1 MINKFKLCLKIINEN
16 GFIYFFSKLMRK
28 IFSLIIFGLFKLKVI
43 FLNYFTQPKNKNPIV
58 SFIIPVFDRTEVLR
72 SAIESCLSQTVNNFE
87 VILVSNGSPKKT
99 ISILKKYENHPKVKV
114 FYYPKPFGNAVRG
127 RNKAIKEAHGKYIA
141 FLDSDDVSVPDRI
154 KLSLNYLEKNKY
166 DVVYGSWQ
174 AIIDGSR
181 KDLNGLIHN
190 QVVHSPDCT
199 LQDLLTISVPV
210 QSTVMVRKE
219 LFEKIGLLKTHMEYR
234 EDHELWTRLAFY
246 GARFKSI
253 PAVLCKLRLHS
264 GNNELKYLEKSNWY
278 LEQLQKEYKKKGP
291 NPLKIGFVV
300 AGLGVS
306 GGLHIIFKY
315 ANYLHSLGHDVY
327 IINTGEM
334 IDVDWFDLDVP
345 IYSYENPNKYIFEN
359 NDIIFATFWIT
370 TTEAIKLQAKR
381 KIYFVQSDERRFYDD
396 YETKLKVEST
406 YKLDSFEFMTEA
418 KWIQKML
425 KNEFKQRSNY
435 VPNGLDPLL
444 FFRDKPKFPKGNK
457 LRVLIEGPIDIPF
470 KGMQDS
476 YNAIKDLDCEILI
489 LSSAGKP
496 KKGWKYFKFINKV
509 PINQMRNIYSS
520 ADIFLKMSKVEGFF
534 GPPMEAMAC
543 GCAVV
548 VSKVTGYDEYIKHN
562 FNALVVESGD
572 VSGATEAVKKL
583 LNNKQLRSRLV
594 GNSSKTIQNWTW
606 DNSYRHLDK
615 LIKNSPK

>member
-1 MINKFKLCLKIINEN
+1 MNHILKVCSRIINEH
-16 GFIYFFSKLMRK
+16 GFIYFFNKLIRK
-28 IFSLIIFGLFKLKVI
+28 IFSLIILGLKKVKI
-43 FLNYFTQPKNKNPIV
+43 ILSNFFIQPKDNNIIV
-58 SFIIPVFDRTEVLR
+58 SFIIPVFDRTEFLR
-72 SAIESCLSQTVNNFE
+72 AAIESCLSQTVDNFE

-99 ISILKKYENHPKVKV
+99 LDILRKYENHPKIKI

-127 RNKAIKEAHGKYIA
+127 RNIGIKEAHGKYIA
-141 FLDSDDVSVPDRI
+141 FLDSDDISTPDRI
-154 KLSLNYLEKNKY
+154 KISINLLENNKF

-181 KDLNGLIHN
+181 IDLNGLVHD

-199 LQDLLTISVPV
+199 LQDLVKHSVPC
-210 QSTVMVRKE
+210 QSSVTVRKK
-219 LFEKIGLLKTHMEYR
+219 LLEKAGSLKTNMEYR

-246 GARFKSI
+246 GARFKST
-253 PAVLCKLRLHS
+253 PNVLCKLRLHS
-264 GNNELKYLEKSNWY
+264 GNNELNYLDKSHWY

-291 NPLKIGFVV
+291 YPLKIGFVV

-315 ANYLHSLGHDVY
+315 SNYLHSLGHNVY

-359 NDIIFATFWIT
+359 NDIIFATFWLT
-370 TTEAIKLQAKR
+370 TTEAIKIPAKR
-381 KIYFVQSDERRFYDD
+381 KIYFVQSDERRFYEDD
-396 YETKLKVEST
+396 ETKLKVEST
-406 YKLDSFEFMTEA
+406 YELDNFEFMTEA

-425 KNEFKQRSNY
+425 KNEFKQKSHY

-444 FFRDKPKFPKGNK
+444 FSKDKPKFQKGNK

-470 KGMQDS
+470 KGMQDA
-476 YNAIKDLDCEILI
+476 YDAIKDLDCEILI

-496 KKGWKYFKFINKV
+496 KKDWKYFKYIDKV
-509 PINQMRNIYSS
+509 AISQMKNIYSS

-572 VSGATEAVKKL
+572 VSGAREAIKKL
-583 LNNKQLRSRLV
+583 LIDRQLRSRLV
-594 GNSSKTIQNWTW
+594 ANGKKTIQDWTW
-606 DNSYRHLDK
+606 ENSYKHFDK
-615 LIKNSPK
+615 LITNRIK